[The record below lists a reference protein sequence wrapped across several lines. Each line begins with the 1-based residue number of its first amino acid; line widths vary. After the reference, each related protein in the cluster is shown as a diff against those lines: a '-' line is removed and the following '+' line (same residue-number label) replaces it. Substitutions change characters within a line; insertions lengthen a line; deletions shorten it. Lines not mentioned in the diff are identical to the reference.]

1 MKLYEN
7 SRYIINLILKL
18 YDNLIKF
25 IKKEIETNI
34 DASLCHSTSAINTD
48 IEKQLMDHFNK
59 YLTITQKVSAPPT
72 IVKTDGL
79 TDEKGEKITEIGL
92 AITHF
97 FNICIFLLSNVES
110 QDKIQDENKESIVSN
125 FKFYNTDDTISLDS
139 SNMENIRKTL
149 TINCDYYSK
158 YNNMDKKQKLYMK
171 INADNVAYSFP
182 ILIII
187 FVVILGET
195 AFIKS

>member
-1 MKLYEN
+1 
-7 SRYIINLILKL
+7 
-18 YDNLIKF
+18 
-25 IKKEIETNI
+25 
-34 DASLCHSTSAINTD
+34 
-48 IEKQLMDHFNK
+48 MDHFNK
-59 YLTITQKVSAPPT
+59 YLNIREVGTAPPT
-72 IVKTDGL
+72 IVNSSQL
-79 TDEKGEKITEIGL
+79 TEKKEKKITEIGL

-97 FNICIFLLSNVES
+97 FNICIFLLNNIES
-110 QDKIQDENKESIVSN
+110 QDKIQDENKESIISN

-182 ILIII
+182 ILIVI
-187 FVVILGET
+187 FAVILGET